1 MFHMMNQSRLEVG
14 LFGLGTCA
22 VAYRLALEY
31 ARERRQGRGLDG
43 QAGQVPIVAHPD
55 VRRSLLTM
63 KAYVEGMRTMLL
75 YCAYAMDRVVVAED
89 RDESRRWQGIVDLL
103 VPMVKA
109 HPTEKSVELC
119 SLARQVFGGSGY
131 MREYPVEQYH
141 RDAKVAC
148 IIEGTTGIQGMDFAL
163 RKVRAGA
170 GSSFAT
176 FLDEMDSLIEE
187 ASAVPSWSRYAEQV
201 RRTRDAVKQLPEALA
216 SGTERHRLRNQLLSA
231 TPFMEVTSD
240 LLVAYFLLWGAMV
253 AERKL
258 AAASPMPTSAAGCEE
273 GRAWMR

>member
-1 MFHMMNQSRLEVG
+1 M
-14 LFGLGTCA
+14 
-22 VAYRLALEY
+22 
-31 ARERRQGRGLDG
+31 
-43 QAGQVPIVAHPD
+43 
-55 VRRSLLTM
+55 
-63 KAYVEGMRTMLL
+63 
-75 YCAYAMDRVVVAED
+75 
-89 RDESRRWQGIVDLL
+89 
-103 VPMVKA
+103 
-109 HPTEKSVELC
+109 
-119 SLARQVFGGSGY
+119 GGSGY
-131 MREYPVEQYH
+131 MREYPVEQYL

-148 IIEGTTGIQGMDFAL
+148 IFEGTTGIQGMDFAL

-187 ASAVPSWSRYAEQV
+187 AGAMPSWSRYAEQV
-201 RRTRDAVKQLPEALA
+201 RRTRDAVKRLPEVLA

-258 AAASPMPTSAAGCEE
+258 AAAGPMPTSVAGREEAPALDASAAHLL
-273 GRAWMR
+273 GRLTSARHFIANVLPVVDGRIEALKWMEASACTMPEASF